1 VNPDGYIATAG
12 HCVDDGIEGARG
24 AILEQVVDS
33 IVAADPT
40 VPYQVQYDFALAN
53 YETEGFEDSSPIDR
67 EVSVIVGG
75 GIGNDA
81 EGNALPA
88 QVIDYQPLSEGDVA
102 LLKIEASELP
112 SAELAP
118 DADVAQGTPV
128 LSIGYPG
135 STAEVTDPGLEPTFK
150 DGQISSKTMSGSV
163 PFYETSAAVS
173 QGMSGGPTVG
183 FDGRVVWVN
192 SFSAAD
198 ERQAFNFIT
207 TASQLDA
214 LLGRN
219 NVTAELGPVDWTYRE
234 GLTQYFEGEYSDAI
248 ASFDEV
254 LALSPDFRQAEE
266 FRTNATRARA
276 QFGDAGP
283 PGWIW
288 FAAAGGVLLVVA
300 VLVIV
305 LVTRRRRRAP
315 QAPAFSGGPYGGG
328 PGQGYGASPSWQG
341 TPAQSGTV
349 TPGYGIPMQ
358 EWTGTSVPAPAGS
371 PPTLGRGCPR
381 CGTEP
386 ASGARF
392 CANCGS
398 PLG

>member
-1 VNPDGYIATAG
+1 MNPDGYIATAG

-266 FRTNATRARA
+266 FRTNATRA
-276 QFGDAGP
+276 G
-283 PGWIW
+283 
-288 FAAAGGVLLVVA
+288 A
-300 VLVIV
+300 V
-305 LVTRRRRRAP
+305 R
-315 QAPAFSGGPYGGG
+315 
-328 PGQGYGASPSWQG
+328 
-341 TPAQSGTV
+341 
-349 TPGYGIPMQ
+349 
-358 EWTGTSVPAPAGS
+358 
-371 PPTLGRGCPR
+371 
-381 CGTEP
+381 
-386 ASGARF
+386 
-392 CANCGS
+392 
-398 PLG
+398 